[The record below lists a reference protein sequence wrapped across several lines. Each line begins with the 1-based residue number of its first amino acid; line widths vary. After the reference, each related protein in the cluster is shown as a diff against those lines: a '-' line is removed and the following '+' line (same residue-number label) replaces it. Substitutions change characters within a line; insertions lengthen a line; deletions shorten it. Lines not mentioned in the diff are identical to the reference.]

1 MRVEIL
7 SRHELV
13 NFMKQVEIIFDDDR
27 WASIN
32 FEHMVTKVF
41 NQTLDELGYSKSD
54 YFVSVLACNDK
65 KMRKLNLTFRNKDA
79 STNVLS
85 WPSRDRLS
93 STEGGNPKPLKQKV
107 DAELGDIALA
117 YETCREEA
125 TQSKTNF
132 TFHVQ
137 HLIVHGILHLLGYD
151 HASDSDATLMEDLER
166 QILGNL
172 GVNAHTQL

>member
-1 MRVEIL
+1 MRVETL

-13 NFMKQVEIIFDDDR
+13 NFMKQVEIIFEDDR

-32 FEHMVTKVF
+32 FEHMVSKVF
-41 NQTLDELGYSKSD
+41 NQTLDQLGYSKSD

-93 STEGGNPKPLKQKV
+93 STEGGNPKPLEQKV

-137 HLIVHGILHLLGYD
+137 HLIVHGILHLLG
-151 HASDSDATLMEDLER
+151 L
-166 QILGNL
+166 
-172 GVNAHTQL
+172 

>member
-1 MRVEIL
+1 
-7 SRHELV
+7 
-13 NFMKQVEIIFDDDR
+13 
-27 WASIN
+27 
-32 FEHMVTKVF
+32 
-41 NQTLDELGYSKSD
+41 
-54 YFVSVLACNDK
+54 
-65 KMRKLNLTFRNKDA
+65 MRKLNLTFRNKDA

-93 STEGGNPKPLKQKV
+93 STEGGKPKPLEQKV

-132 TFHVQ
+132 TLHVQ